1 MNIFQILRKIP
12 RPVLSCVLSYPLLN
26 HHLNLVGRSPF
37 QGPSLR
43 WSAWF
48 CPAIETSRKFISDR
62 VGDWVSQTF
71 VLITNTLMFI
81 IAILKLLR
89 VPCWDFG
96 CFTSVGWTCYS
107 VWHFTLMLCCW
118 ISSAITESIKS
129 ESIRSPTFPFVIW
142 NEEVED
148 AVKLS
153 SCVSPGPEPGLEM
166 RGSCMTSLV
175 KSE

>member
-12 RPVLSCVLSYPLLN
+12 RSVLSCVIFYPLLN

-48 CPAIETSRKFISDR
+48 CPAIETSRKFFSDR
-62 VGDWVSQTF
+62 VGDWIGQTF
-71 VLITNTLMFI
+71 RIDHQHSYAFCDSI
-81 IAILKLLR
+81 LR
-89 VPCWDFG
+89 VPWWDLD

-142 NEEVED
+142 NEDEED

-153 SCVSPGPEPGLEM
+153 SCCSPGPEPGLEM

>member
-48 CPAIETSRKFISDR
+48 CPAIETNRKFIRIDHQHSYAYYWD
-62 VGDWVSQTF
+62 SK
-71 VLITNTLMFI
+71 
-81 IAILKLLR
+81 ALR

-142 NEEVED
+142 NVEVED

-153 SCVSPGPEPGLEM
+153 SCCSPGPEPGLEM